1 MIWGRGRKETVVVNE
16 GRRNEIEDEYRGK
29 TQRKETEEG
38 DKGIIKS
45 REIEIEIEETNPKH
59 GKDKTA
65 EE

>member
-1 MIWGRGRKETVVVNE
+1 MVVNE